1 MRYLFKPTR
10 FAILK
15 RQPSVGKDVVKLEFS
30 NIADGNVKGCDHS
43 GKQFSSSQNV
53 KHRFIL

>member
-1 MRYLFKPTR
+1 MKRFTSLVNHQRNKPTR

-30 NIADGNVKGCDHS
+30 NIADGNVKGCSHS
-43 GKQFSSSQNV
+43 GK
-53 KHRFIL
+53 